1 MKARKNMIQEKKDLE
16 KKYETFLLNDG
27 NNSSQIKEE
36 LDFKNI
42 DEIKSNEIS
51 KIHENLDN
59 NEHEINQ
66 ITSPKERKEINEI
79 IMEIE
84 KSDINDV
91 NFNKENKEKNPFE
104 ENGMKDEQFVKKEN
118 NQENEIKIEIDTNK
132 NIEFESKKMENG
144 KEDSKMIKS
153 FLEENKFQAEKEK
166 IILNENN
173 NMSLPLRQA
182 YDLCLNKII
191 EKQYSLTNKALMQ
204 IVFEKYDYFQL
215 LQFFKKFPNLTIHNK
230 LYFSY
235 FLCYNG
241 EKIDNFIENIFKE
254 KFQVDSSAVYQLNQL
269 FEDLELNEVK

>member
-1 MKARKNMIQEKKDLE
+1 MIQEKKYLE

-51 KIHENLDN
+51 KINENLEN
-59 NEHEINQ
+59 YEHEINQ
-66 ITSPKERKEINEI
+66 IASPKESKEINEI

-91 NFNKENKEKNPFE
+91 NFNKEKKEKNPFNFE
-104 ENGMKDEQFVKKEN
+104 ENEMKDAQFFKTEN
-118 NQENEIKIEIDTNK
+118 KQENDKKIEIETNK
-132 NIEFESKKMENG
+132 NIEFDSKKL
-144 KEDSKMIKS
+144 EDSKMNKS
-153 FLEENKFQAEKEK
+153 FLEENKFQAGREK
-166 IILNENN
+166 IILGENN

-215 LQFFKKFPNLTIHNK
+215 LQFFKKFPNLNIHNK
-230 LYFSY
+230 FYFSY

-241 EKIDNFIENIFKE
+241 EKIDNFIESVFKE
-254 KFQVDSSAVYQLNQL
+254 KFQVDISAVYQLNQL
-269 FEDLELNEVK
+269 FEDLELNEVKLKL